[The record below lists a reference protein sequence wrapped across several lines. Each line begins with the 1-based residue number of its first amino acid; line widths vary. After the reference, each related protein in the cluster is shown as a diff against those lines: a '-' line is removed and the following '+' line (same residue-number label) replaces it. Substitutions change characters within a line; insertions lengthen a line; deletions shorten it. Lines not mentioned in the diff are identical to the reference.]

1 MVFDH
6 SISAAASWPGLMMS
20 ILPFPLIEAFA
31 MLHSR
36 MFSKVSRLTVSLL
49 LSAVAMQSQATTLLE
64 IYDRAAQNDP
74 QIRAADAN
82 RLATRE
88 AYPQAWA
95 QLLPNISANANW
107 SSMACGAYSTACD
120 SVGVPSSTFSV
131 SPTTVRGGS
140 YGINAVEKIN
150 LPLMLRNL
158 KRTDYVLAQADL
170 TYHAAEQD
178 LAVRVANAYFSVLNA
193 KDALSSA
200 QANLAALNKQL
211 EQQEKRFEVG
221 LSANTDVQEARAAR
235 DSASAKVIS
244 SKQAVASALEQL
256 RVIAGSIVDDLAV
269 PGDDMPLI
277 IPEPQ
282 NEEDWVKKSLDGNI
296 NLAAARVAQDI
307 ATYDLGT
314 AKTQRYP
321 SLTLGASY
329 NNSKFFNNFD
339 TNQGINVWNGT
350 IISVGI
356 SVPLFSGGMISSQIR
371 QNTYLQRAARENLEL
386 ASRQTDSGAR
396 DAFLGMQSA
405 IALVQANKQALDS
418 ARLALQ
424 ATEAGFDVG
433 TRTTIDVLNS
443 RNALFTA
450 ELQYKQ
456 SRYQYINQLIVLKQ
470 VSGELSRADLEMI
483 NGWLTK

>member
-1 MVFDH
+1 M
-6 SISAAASWPGLMMS
+6 I
-20 ILPFPLIEAFA
+20 
-31 MLHSR
+31 
-36 MFSKVSRLTVSLL
+36 SLL
-49 LSAVAMQSQATTLLE
+49 LGVATATAHATTNLLD

-74 QIRAADAN
+74 EIRAADAN

-88 AYPQAWA
+88 ARPQAWA

-107 SSMACGAYSTACD
+107 TSMACGAYSTECD
-120 SVGVPSSTFSV
+120 SVGIPTSNIST

-170 TYHAAEQD
+170 TYHAAEQN
-178 LAVRVANAYFSVLNA
+178 LAVRVAQAYFNVLNA
-193 KDALSSA
+193 QDALSSA

-244 SKQAVASALEQL
+244 SKQAVSSALEQL
-256 RVIAGSIVDDLAV
+256 RVIAGTILDDLAV

-277 IPEPQ
+277 VPDPQ
-282 NEEDWVKKSLDGNI
+282 NEEEWVKKSLDGNLD
-296 NLAAARVAQDI
+296 LATARISLDTAS
-307 ATYDLGT
+307 YDLGT
-314 AKTQRYP
+314 ARTARYP

-339 TNQGINVWNGT
+339 TSQGINVWNGT
-350 IISVGI
+350 IISAGI

-371 QNTYLQRAARENLEL
+371 QNVYLQRAARENVEL
-386 ASRQTDSGAR
+386 ATRQTDSNAR
-396 DAFLGMQSA
+396 DAYLGMQSA

-450 ELQYKQ
+450 DLQYKQ
-456 SRYQYINQLIVLKQ
+456 SRYQYITQLIVLKQ

-483 NGWLTK
+483 NSWLNK

>member
-1 MVFDH
+1 
-6 SISAAASWPGLMMS
+6 MML
-20 ILPFPLIEAFA
+20 IPPFLLIKEIPY
-31 MLHSR
+31 
-36 MFSKVSRLTVSLL
+36 MFHTRKLSGFSFVVSLL
-49 LSAVAMQSQATTLLE
+49 LAGAVTEANATNLLD

-107 SSMACGAYSTACD
+107 SSMACGAYSTSCNNTGD
-120 SVGVPSSTFSV
+120 V
-131 SPTTVRGGS
+131 SLSRTPTTTRGGS
-140 YGINAVEKIN
+140 YGISAVEKVN

-158 KRTDYVLAQADL
+158 KHTDYVLAQADL

-178 LAVRVANAYFSVLNA
+178 LAVRVANAYFGVLNA
-193 KDALSSA
+193 KDAQGSA
-200 QANLAALNKQL
+200 EANLAALNKQL

-244 SKQAVASALEQL
+244 AKQSVASALEQL
-256 RVIAGSIVDDLAV
+256 RVIAGAIVDDLAV
-269 PGDDMPLI
+269 PADDIPLI
-277 IPEPQ
+277 VPEPQ
-282 NEEDWVKKSLDGNI
+282 NEEGWVKKALDGNI
-296 NLAAARVAQDI
+296 NLAAARVAMDM

-314 AKTQRYP
+314 TKTYRYP

-339 TNQGINVWNGT
+339 TQQGINVWNGT

-356 SVPLFSGGMISSQIR
+356 SVPIFSGGMISSQIR
-371 QNTYLQRAARENLEL
+371 QSTYLQRAARENVEL
-386 ASRQTDSGAR
+386 ATRQTDSGAR
-396 DAFLGMQSA
+396 DAYLGMQSA

-450 ELQYKQ
+450 DLQYKQ
-456 SRYQYINQLIVLKQ
+456 SRYQYITQLITLKQ
-470 VSGELSRADLEMI
+470 TSGELSRADLELI
-483 NGWLTK
+483 NSWLTK

>member
-1 MVFDH
+1 
-6 SISAAASWPGLMMS
+6 MML
-20 ILPFPLIEAFA
+20 IPPFPLIDEAFA
-31 MLHSR
+31 MSHLRKLSNTLLPL
-36 MFSKVSRLTVSLL
+36 MISLL
-49 LSAVAMQSQATTLLE
+49 LGVATATAHATTNLLD

-74 QIRAADAN
+74 EIRAADAN

-88 AYPQAWA
+88 ARPQAWA

-107 SSMACGAYSTACD
+107 TSMACGAYSTECD
-120 SVGVPSSTFSV
+120 SVGIPTSNIST

-170 TYHAAEQD
+170 TYHAAEQN
-178 LAVRVANAYFSVLNA
+178 LAVRVAQAYFNVLNA
-193 KDALSSA
+193 QDALSSA

-244 SKQAVASALEQL
+244 SKQAVSSALEQL
-256 RVIAGSIVDDLAV
+256 RVIAGTILDDLAV

-277 IPEPQ
+277 VPDPQ
-282 NEEDWVKKSLDGNI
+282 NEEEWVKKSLDGNLD
-296 NLAAARVAQDI
+296 LATARISLDTAS
-307 ATYDLGT
+307 YDLGT
-314 AKTQRYP
+314 ARTARYP

-339 TNQGINVWNGT
+339 TSQGINVWNGT
-350 IISVGI
+350 IISAGI

-371 QNTYLQRAARENLEL
+371 QNVYLQRAARENVEL
-386 ASRQTDSGAR
+386 ATRQTDSNAR
-396 DAFLGMQSA
+396 DAYLGMQSA

-450 ELQYKQ
+450 DLQYKQ
-456 SRYQYINQLIVLKQ
+456 SRYQYITQLIVLKQ

-483 NGWLTK
+483 NSWLNK